1 VPRDPAP
8 VAAAEPLPRWIAVGG
23 GLGYAPLAS
32 GTFGSLPG
40 LALAW
45 GLTWIGGWP
54 LLLAGAVVVS
64 VIGMWAADA
73 VASAVGR
80 ADPGEVVVD
89 EIAGQ
94 MMTLVFL
101 PLTWQTLVLG
111 FLVFRVLDIVKPF
124 PAGRLEA
131 LPGGLGIMVDDLVA
145 AAYANLCLQAAAW
158 LSPGVL
164 GVR

>member
-1 VPRDPAP
+1 VRRDSAP
-8 VAAAEPLPRWIAVGG
+8 AAAAGPLRRWIAVGG

-40 LALAW
+40 LAVAW
-45 GLTWIGGWP
+45 GLAAVGGWP
-54 LLLAGAVVVS
+54 LLLAGTVAASVV
-64 VIGMWAADA
+64 GLWAADA
-73 VASAVGR
+73 TARSLGR

-94 MMTLVFL
+94 MMTLLFL
-101 PLTWQTLVLG
+101 PLTWQSLALG
-111 FLVFRVLDIVKPF
+111 FFLFRLLDIVKPF

-145 AAYANLCLQAAAW
+145 GAYANVGLQAAAW
-158 LSPGVL
+158 LVPGFL